1 MEITSSPKQSAS
13 TLIVVI
19 MTMATLMVVVGIA
32 AEYTT
37 TVNRYV
43 QRTTTMQT
51 AMAVGDATLEQLFVN
66 WRGICRAT
74 PTTPLSTTSF
84 AAIPLP
90 TSSQL
95 NLPNV
100 SNFAKAGALA
110 DLTDEYDPTY
120 TISNV
125 KVVAVD
131 GTLQPL
137 ASAGT
142 APIPG
147 VGMAQ
152 TGVVNTTSANYNYVA
167 SADVTLPTLTGNVVA
182 KIRRVFSKQQ
192 LSPWNWAI
200 FYVDP
205 LEIHPGPPFVV
216 TGWVNTNSNLYT
228 AHNTLTF
235 ADKVTYASDWFTA
248 FMPGDGQHSETPA
261 SPHWPSTLPPARDSA
276 LQPFGM
282 DSTSIFS
289 TTDTNPN
296 NDSYHE
302 LIQVPASGFSDPMA
316 TSRYWN
322 QASVAIKIDA
332 GNNVTIGQPNA
343 DGTITAFN
351 SSNSLYQMFNG
362 AITTNQPIQDNREA
376 ASVRLVTLDISRIE
390 NNTSGL
396 SPTFKSSAFNGIV
409 YIYDSSNASGSRRG
423 VRLVNGSKIPSTGL
437 TVASVNPVYIQGD
450 FNTGGPPPS
459 DGSPSDPTNPQVS
472 GYTRAPCSVI
482 ADAVNILSNSWND
495 ANSFAGTSSRVASNT
510 TINSAIVAGIVP
522 TAAPGGDGSYSGGAE
537 NFPRFLEDWS
547 SSILTYYG
555 SMVELYKSQQS
566 AGEWGRANV
575 YVPPTRHWYF
585 DTNFKVRPPPG
596 TLMVYSY
603 VKGKWTVL

>member
-1 MEITSSPKQSAS
+1 MKTASTDKQSGS
-13 TLIVVI
+13 SLIVVLI
-19 MTMATLMVVVGIA
+19 TMATLMVVVGVA

-37 TVNRYV
+37 TVHRYV
-43 QRTTTMQT
+43 QRTTTLQT
-51 AMAVGDATLEQLFVN
+51 AMAIGDATLEQLFSN

-74 PTTPLSTTSF
+74 PTTPLATSAF
-84 AAIPLP
+84 ASIPLP
-90 TSSQL
+90 TYSQL

-100 SNFAKAGALA
+100 AKFAKAGTLA
-110 DLTDEYDPTY
+110 DLSDEYDPTY
-120 TISNV
+120 TISNI
-125 KVVAVD
+125 KIVAVD
-131 GTLQPL
+131 GILQPL
-137 ASAGT
+137 ASSGT
-142 APIPG
+142 APAPA

-152 TGVVNTTSANYNYVA
+152 TGVVNTTSASYNYVA
-167 SADVTLPTLTGNVVA
+167 SADVTLPTSTGNVVA
-182 KIRRVFSKQQ
+182 KVRRVLSKQQ

-235 ADKVTYASDWFTA
+235 ADKVTFASDWMKS
-248 FMPGDGQHSETPA
+248 FMPGDGQHSETPTN
-261 SPHWPSTLPPARDSA
+261 PNWPANLPPARDTA

-302 LIQVPASGFSDPMA
+302 LIQVPVAGYADPLA
-316 TSRYWN
+316 GSRYWN
-322 QASVAIKIDA
+322 QASVAIKVDA
-332 GNNVTIGQPNA
+332 SNNITIGQPNA
-343 DGTITAFN
+343 NGTITAFA

-362 AITTNQPIQDNREA
+362 AVSTNQTIQDNREA
-376 ASVRLVTLDISRIE
+376 ASVRLVTLDISKIE

-409 YIYDSSNASGSRRG
+409 FIYDSSNAAGSRRG
-423 VRLVNGSKIPSTGL
+423 VRLLNGSKIPAAGL
-437 TVASVNPVYIQGD
+437 SVASLNAVYIQGD
-450 FNTGGPPPS
+450 FNTGGAPPS
-459 DGSPSDPTNPQVS
+459 DGNPSDPITPQVS

-482 ADAVNILSNSWND
+482 ADAVNLLSNSWVD

-510 TINSAIVAGIVP
+510 TFNTAILAGIVP

-547 SSILTYYG
+547 SAILTYYG
-555 SMVELYKSQQS
+555 SMVELYQSQQS
-566 AGEWGRANV
+566 ANEWGKANV

-603 VKGKWTVL
+603 VKGRWTVF